1 MPPKLTT
8 FWWWLFP
15 VPSGDLTLYKPP
27 GSHLQAWLLASRLG
41 RGSGEILALRSSGT
55 RETEGAS
62 QERGPEWG
70 IPAPATAAHPSACCG
85 PDSARHCGFDLTGKD
100 LVWRQVIAKRWGEDE
115 EEVVAR
121 TEALC
126 PALPESGMDVSATC
140 AHGGGR

>member
-1 MPPKLTT
+1 M
-8 FWWWLFP
+8 
-15 VPSGDLTLYKPP
+15 
-27 GSHLQAWLLASRLG
+27 QAWLLASRLG
-41 RGSGEILALRSSGT
+41 RGSGEVLALRSSGT
-55 RETEGAS
+55 WEREGAS

-85 PDSARHCGFDLTGKD
+85 PDSARHCGFDLTAKEGSGLETGNCKGK
-100 LVWRQVIAKRWGEDE
+100 E

-121 TEALC
+121 TEAPC